1 MPTQKKRINMT
12 PPEDLYNALESLAE
26 RDGKSVSFKAVEL
39 IQMAIE
45 IDEDDILNA
54 IAEERDRGDAK
65 FISHDEAWQ

>member
-1 MPTQKKRINMT
+1 MT

-54 IAEERDRGDAK
+54 IAEERDTDDSK

>member
-12 PPEDLYNALESLAE
+12 PSEDLYNTLEALAE

-39 IQMAIE
+39 VQMAIE

-54 IAEERDRGDAK
+54 IAEERDTDDAK